1 MAMELSPRPWG
12 DIADADYADAGDYC
26 DASLVN
32 LNEGPRARWS
42 KGACHLPVRE
52 PKAQGGLVN
61 RNALGAAAAAL
72 VGARGGVTLTPD
84 QKRQAARAL
93 VRLYVQADLTPPDA
107 LARMSLDA

>member
-1 MAMELSPRPWG
+1 MALDLSPKPWG
-12 DIADADYADAGDYC
+12 DITEADYADAGDYC

-52 PKAQGGLVN
+52 PKAQGGRVN

-72 VGARGGVTLTPD
+72 VGARGGVNLPPEA
-84 QKRQAARAL
+84 KRQAARDL

-107 LARMSLDA
+107 LARMAL

>member
-1 MAMELSPRPWG
+1 MALELSTKPWG
-12 DIADADYADAGDYC
+12 SVTDADYADAGDYC

-52 PKAQGGLVN
+52 PKAQGGAVN

-72 VGARGGVTLTPD
+72 VGARGGVALSPD
-84 QKRQAARAL
+84 RKRQAARDL
-93 VRLYVQADLTPPDA
+93 VKLYVQAGLEPPDA
-107 LARMSLDA
+107 VARMSL